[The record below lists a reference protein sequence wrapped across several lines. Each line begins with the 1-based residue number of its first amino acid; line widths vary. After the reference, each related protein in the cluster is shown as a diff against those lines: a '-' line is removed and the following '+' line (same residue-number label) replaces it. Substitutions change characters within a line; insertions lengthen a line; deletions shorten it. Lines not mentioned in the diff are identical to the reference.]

1 MRTNHQKNI
10 AMKIKKP
17 IRNITSLEREI
28 FRLELESRRLEDKIG
43 DNYKY
48 LKSNFPSLIAGSAF
62 RYAAGKSV
70 KWTILESIWK
80 NEKVQD
86 GVQSVVAN
94 ITERLAG
101 WVNKK
106 FGKR

>member
-1 MRTNHQKNI
+1 
-10 AMKIKKP
+10 MKIKKP

-28 FRLELESRRLEDKIG
+28 YRLELESRRLEDKIG

-62 RYAAGKSV
+62 RYATGKSV

-94 ITERLAG
+94 VSERFAA
-101 WVNKK
+101 WVKKK